1 MINKQII
8 KDLQEI
14 IEDNLDPSMFP
25 YKKGNSIRI
34 GKIVIRESR
43 AGFLVYDIESNSQI
57 AKTFSKSAAV
67 AIAKSITKGRSNLQ
81 KVLEL
86 DKVIEKYYND
96 CVFYRYTIRKTKDDF
111 KREITINRYEIAK
124 SLTSDAKR
132 RLDSFIFS

>member
-1 MINKQII
+1 MINKRII

-14 IEDNLDPSMFP
+14 IEANLDPSMFP

-43 AGFLVYDIESNSQI
+43 AGYLVYDIESNSQI
-57 AKTFSKSAAV
+57 AKTFCKTAAV
-67 AIAKSITKGRSNLQ
+67 AIAKSITKNRSNVQ
-81 KVLEL
+81 RVLEL
-86 DKVIEKYYND
+86 DKLIEKYYND
-96 CVFYRYTIRKTKDDF
+96 CVFYKYTINKTKDDF

-124 SLTSDAKR
+124 SMTSDAKR

>member
-1 MINKQII
+1 MINKNIL

-43 AGFLVYDIESNSQI
+43 VGYLVYDIESNTQI
-57 AKTFSKSAAV
+57 AKTFCKTA
-67 AIAKSITKGRSNLQ
+67 AIALARSINKGCDIQR
-81 KVLEL
+81 VIEL
-86 DKVIEKYYND
+86 DKVIEKHYND
-96 CVFYRYTIRKTKDDF
+96 CIFYKHTIKKTKDEI
-111 KREITINRYEIAK
+111 KKEITINRYEIAK
-124 SLTSDAKR
+124 DVTSDAKK

>member
-1 MINKQII
+1 MINKNIL

-43 AGFLVYDIESNSQI
+43 AGYLVYDIESNTQI
-57 AKTFSKSAAV
+57 AKTFCKTA
-67 AIAKSITKGRSNLQ
+67 AIALARSINKGCDIQR
-81 KVLEL
+81 VIEL
-86 DKVIEKYYND
+86 DKVIEKHYND
-96 CVFYRYTIRKTKDDF
+96 CIFYKHTIKKTKDEI
-111 KREITINRYEIAK
+111 KKEITINRYEIAK
-124 SLTSDAKR
+124 DVTSDAKK

>member
-14 IEDNLDPSMFP
+14 LETNLDPSMFP
-25 YKKGNSIRI
+25 YQKGNSIRI

-43 AGFLVYDIESNSQI
+43 NGFLVYDIETNNQV
-57 AKTFSKSAAV
+57 AKTFCKTAAV

-81 KVLEL
+81 RVLEL
-86 DKVIEKYYND
+86 DKTIEKHYND
-96 CVFYRYTIRKTKDDF
+96 CVFYKYTIKKTKDDI
-111 KREITINRYEIAK
+111 RRDITQNRYEIAK
-124 SLTSDAKR
+124 SLTSDAKK